1 MIGST
6 DSLQLRTFVDSLVSI
21 SDADREILLKM
32 LNNINDR
39 LDSIERILTNV
50 VVDTR
55 LMDLRKKV
63 STTHH

>member
-6 DSLQLRTFVDSLVSI
+6 DSLQLRMFVDSLVSI

-55 LMDLRKKV
+55 LMDLRKL
-63 STTHH
+63 

>member
-1 MIGST
+1 MIWST
-6 DSLQLRTFVDSLVSI
+6 DSLQLRMFVDSLVSI

-55 LMDLRKKV
+55 LMDLRKA
-63 STTHH
+63 